1 MIMMMIIIMNKKM
14 TMMTA
19 MMLVMVLRTMKRVTL
34 KKILRAMIVWTVS
47 PYCSKQKCRCSLYSL
62 LLLLFATFAA
72 SVSSLKYSVSA
83 SRLCGV

>member
-1 MIMMMIIIMNKKM
+1 MIMTMIIIMNKKM

>member
-1 MIMMMIIIMNKKM
+1 MMIIIMNKKM
-14 TMMTA
+14 TMMMTA